1 MVTNL
6 KQDYT
11 LKYYDVYISY
21 FQQLL
26 INIFK

>member
-11 LKYYDVYISY
+11 LKYYDVLNWLFPTI
-21 FQQLL
+21 
-26 INIFK
+26 INKNI